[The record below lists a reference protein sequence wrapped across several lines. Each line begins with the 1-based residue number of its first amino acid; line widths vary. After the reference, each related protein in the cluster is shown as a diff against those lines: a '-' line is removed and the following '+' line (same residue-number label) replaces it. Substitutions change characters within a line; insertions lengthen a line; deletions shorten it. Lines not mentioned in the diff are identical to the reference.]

1 VCQKGSELFKL
12 LTPQYYFFLKK
23 VTPQYLLVSIPE
35 STELLLPCSVP
46 AVEADLAAVGVKV
59 QGVNLNTNGGCNRHN
74 KIIGSSIT
82 ADGTSCGI
90 HDSRI

>member
-1 VCQKGSELFKL
+1 MCVKRVLNFLNRCPTILFK
-12 LTPQYYFFLKK
+12 KK
-23 VTPQYLLVSIPE
+23 TVTPQYLLVSIPE

-59 QGVNLNTNGGCNRHN
+59 QGVNLNTNGGCNSHN

-82 ADGTSCGI
+82 ADGTSCDI